1 MTIMLIAIPSLVVV
15 FALIF
20 ALVGVKHS
28 PPQAYYLKKERGAT
42 VALGEYKADPDWR
55 AIREE
60 GRL

>member
-1 MTIMLIAIPSLVVV
+1 MSYLLVVIP
-15 FALIF
+15 FA
-20 ALVGVKHS
+20 VGVVLVLALTRKGRGA
-28 PPQAYYLKKERGAT
+28 PQSYYLRKERGAT